1 MDLAGKDGL
10 SFGQLHFG
18 SAQLGDPRRTARLVV
33 VADQLLRH
41 PQGTFPQKIPDP
53 YDLDAFYRLL
63 ANANV
68 THAALLA
75 PHCRL
80 THQRMADHDG
90 VTLLLQDSTVLDYS
104 GLSIP
109 ELGQVGDGRAAVAE
123 VRSCDRHD

>member
-1 MDLAGKDGL
+1 MLGRRRKGLATLGLTRRSGMDLAGNDGL

-18 SAQLGDPRRTARLVV
+18 SAQLGDARRTARLVA

-63 ANANV
+63 AAAEV

-75 PHCRL
+75 PHYRR
-80 THQRMADHDG
+80 THQRLAAHDG
-90 VTLLLQDSTVLDYS
+90 VILL
-104 GLSIP
+104 
-109 ELGQVGDGRAAVAE
+109 
-123 VRSCDRHD
+123 